1 MKTFQDIEIA
11 REMQNMIGHPQRV
24 IKPWQYQFTREDFYH
39 PDEVRGCRWAIRDE
53 TKPKEPAE
61 LDNADRPG
69 GDVYAADLR
78 LCRQDP
84 AGDRRAAGNCRTSC
98 RSRLGWDL
106 LWLGGGGSP

>member
-53 TKPKEPAE
+53 TKPGEPAE
-61 LDNADRPG
+61 
-69 GDVYAADLR
+69 
-78 LCRQDP
+78 QSP
-84 AGDRRAAGNCRTSC
+84 APFGFV
-98 RSRLGWDL
+98 
-106 LWLGGGGSP
+106 